1 MTKTTWVCAAVL
13 ALVSAPAMA
22 VDDGG
27 FYAGVGAG
35 EFGVSFSDSTTGLDF
50 DEGDTGIRIFGG
62 WQLNSIF
69 GIEAGYADGG
79 TASETLGDITVNLIE
94 ADIDIDVSGLD
105 LYFTGTLPM
114 GDMFYAYGKLGGVFW
129 DADAKLTIREDD
141 GEGGVITTTDSASD
155 SGQDFAYGAGLG
167 MNIGDNVGLQVE
179 YVKFDVSDG
188 DADFLSANFVWRF
201 R

>member
-1 MTKTTWVCAAVL
+1 MENANSPARGDFHDQNYWVCAAVL

-62 WQLNSIF
+62 WQLNSNF

-79 TASETLGDITVNLIE
+79 TASETLGDIAVNLIE

-105 LYFTGTLPM
+105 LYFTGKLPM

-129 DADAKLTIREDD
+129 DADAKQRFGRMTVR
-141 GEGGVITTTDSASD
+141 VAS
-155 SGQDFAYGAGLG
+155 SQPR
-167 MNIGDNVGLQVE
+167 IVQVTAARTSPTAPDLE
-179 YVKFDVSDG
+179 
-188 DADFLSANFVWRF
+188 
-201 R
+201 

>member
-1 MTKTTWVCAAVL
+1 MSRITWVL
-13 ALVSAPAMA
+13 AGALSLISLPAMA
-22 VDDGG
+22 DENAG

-35 EFGVSFSDSTTGLDF
+35 EFGVSFSDSATGLDF
-50 DEGDTGIRIFGG
+50 DEGDTGIRVFGG
-62 WQLNSIF
+62 WQFNSNF

-79 TASETLGDITVNLIE
+79 TASETLGDITVDLIE
-94 ADIDIDVSGLD
+94 ADIDIDVKGFD

-114 GDMFYAYGKLGGVFW
+114 GEMFYAYGKLGGVFW

-141 GEGGVITTTDSASD
+141 GEGGVITTTDSFSD

-167 MNIGDNVGLQVE
+167 MNIGEYAGLQLE